1 MRMICP
7 HCGLGG
13 TVGDQYY
20 LKKVRCPDCLKV
32 FRVTEDVAVDPVPQ
46 PAAEITPPD
55 PEISRADSEGES
67 AENQNSEALES
78 VSEDSGLKECA
89 VCGFSFSSDFIRV
102 IDGRQICPVC
112 AN

>member
-1 MRMICP
+1 MICP

-32 FRVTEDVAVDPVPQ
+32 FRVTEDVAVDPIPQ
-46 PAAEITPPD
+46 PSAEITPSD
-55 PEISRADSEGES
+55 ADLRRADSEGARGDS
-67 AENQNSEALES
+67 KNSEALEP
-78 VSEDSGLKECA
+78 VSDDSGLKECV

>member
-46 PAAEITPPD
+46 PPAEITPPD
-55 PEISRADSEGES
+55 PGISRAGSQGETGDD
-67 AENQNSEALES
+67 ERSEA
-78 VSEDSGLKECA
+78 SGLKECA
-89 VCGFSFSSDFIRV
+89 VCEFSFSSDFIRV
-102 IDGRQICPVC
+102 VDGRQICPVC